1 MLCLRCGYLGLIK
14 RYCRNKLAS
23 RHLHGNPP
31 IKNGGITAG
40 KILSH
45 NIKPHWIIEV
55 LPCGPRG
62 EANAKFE
69 TVFELMASHGYAA
82 RGIDE
87 AAHQLVPFT
96 PDKARE
102 VQAGAMKTDM
112 SNFLFTARDD
122 DLVQRLA

>member
-1 MLCLRCGYLGLIK
+1 V
-14 RYCRNKLAS
+14 
-23 RHLHGNPP
+23 
-31 IKNGGITAG
+31 GITAG

-45 NIKPHWIIEV
+45 KIIPHWIIEV

-82 RGIDE
+82 WGIDE
-87 AAHQLVPFT
+87 AAHQLMPFT
-96 PDKARE
+96 SDKARE
-102 VQAGAMKTDM
+102 LQAGEMNTDM
-112 SNFLFTARDD
+112 RNFLFIARDD